1 LDLKLFANLSFL
13 AILLLASVSAVIGYA
28 YSARKWIFFS
38 KPLIITILLLFY
50 VMNSRQVYPLIV
62 IALIFAF
69 LGDFFLMW
77 QKNLLLFLAGLL
89 SYIMMFILFIVFIV
103 TFQVRLPLVYFSAES
118 IVMGFVY
125 LLLGTL
131 LFFLLF
137 RYTRS
142 FKFLVIIFLLLIL
155 IVSYFCYLN
164 VKVQMSEIAYVQY
177 LGSLLFIISGK
188 LLLMDFFRKPVR
200 YGGVYISIT
209 FIVAQ
214 LFMLAGIMN
223 I

>member
-1 LDLKLFANLSFL
+1 M
-13 AILLLASVSAVIGYA
+13 LLAYVSTVIGYTFA
-28 YSARKWIFFS
+28 ARKWIFFS
-38 KPLIITILLLFY
+38 KPLIMTVLILYYFL
-50 VMNSRQVYPLIV
+50 NAHQIYPVIV
-62 IALIFAF
+62 IALILAF
-69 LGDFFLMW
+69 LGDFLLMW
-77 QKNLLLFLAGLL
+77 QKNLPLFLAGLL
-89 SYIMMFILFIVFIV
+89 SYIMMFILFIIFIV
-103 TFQVRLPLVYFSAES
+103 TFQVRVHLINLSAES
-118 IVMGFVY
+118 IVMGCVY

-131 LFFLLF
+131 LFLLLY

-142 FKFLVIIFLLLIL
+142 FEFLVIIYLLLIL
-155 IVSYFCYLN
+155 IVSYICFLN
-164 VKVQMSEIAYVQY
+164 VNVQMSEIAFVQY
-177 LGSLLFIISGK
+177 LGSLLFIISGS